1 MTCFVKK
8 FRNKS
13 PTKRNWYWKS
23 MENSNILAKRHILPS
38 LFSTAVY
45 TFPLFFSYQAKIGFQ
60 KLFRTYF
67 RIIISFLEAG
77 IHRFFMLQLSLYTLY
92 YDQMHLWPI
101 GPCFV
106 VISFLR
112 EKMGAINCLMLLQA
126 WPWNN
131 PKSQIFSPHSKAGL
145 FKMFYSSIT

>member
-1 MTCFVKK
+1 MKNGKMV
-8 FRNKS
+8 
-13 PTKRNWYWKS
+13 
-23 MENSNILAKRHILPS
+23 AKRHVLPS
-38 LFSTAVY
+38 HFSMTVN
-45 TFPLFFSYQAKIGFQ
+45 TFPSFSSHWAKIVFQ
-60 KLFRTYF
+60 KLFRTFF
-67 RIIISFLEAG
+67 RIRLSFLEAE
-77 IHRFFMLQLSLYTLY
+77 IHRFFMLQLSWYTLY

-131 PKSQIFSPHSKAGL
+131 PKSQIFSSHSKACL